1 MVLPVIYGN
10 IWLLLHLQPASCS
23 LHVLWA
29 VHSLL
34 SDFSYSSF
42 LSVHMFKHCGFVNF
56 FFLIFFFF
64 PSSIFEMWSVCSF
77 FALNHHKP
85 NSGEKK
91 LDQQATFTWLMCWN
105 DLTCTSL
112 GLKHHLELFY
122 LTPCFLL
129 NPLGAADGRSE
140 PWAPGSLFQT
150 ERSRCPRWQFF
161 FFLFLS
167 HSVRKPHPASNPC
180 RLKTGRNQTQQ
191 ICSRECLQPDF
202 SPRHNK
208 SDSTAEH
215 ERHEKN
221 KWTQHGCVWLLCL
234 AVFGCRGGRWWSVI
248 VEPFPG
254 YCAGFPPCMLTMCSV
269 CFLPSAR
276 GRVCSAVGLISIS
289 IHLLNCSMQVFHLH
303 M

>member
-1 MVLPVIYGN
+1 METYDSCSICS
-10 IWLLLHLQPASCS
+10 LLHVHCMFYELYIASSQTS
-23 LHVLWA
+23 LTVLSSPSTCLNT
-29 VHSLL
+29 VVLL
-34 SDFSYSSF
+34 
-42 LSVHMFKHCGFVNF
+42 F

-64 PSSIFEMWSVCSF
+64 PSSIFEMWSLCSF

-150 ERSRCPRWQFF
+150 ERSRCPCWQFF

-191 ICSRECLQPDF
+191 IWSRECLQPDF

-215 ERHEKN
+215 ERHGKN
-221 KWTQHGCVWLLCL
+221 KWTQHGCVWLLCT
-234 AVFGCRGGRWWSVI
+234 AVYGCVWLQRRPLVI
-248 VEPFPG
+248 CDCGTISRILCRFSSLYVDDVLCLFPAK
-254 YCAGFPPCMLTMCSV
+254 Y
-269 CFLPSAR
+269 
-276 GRVCSAVGLISIS
+276 
-289 IHLLNCSMQVFHLH
+289 
-303 M
+303 